1 MAATPAARWLRLN
14 APRFGFEQSFPG
26 GNKQHVKWE
35 PWHWRW
41 VGVSE
46 SAPGAAKA
54 RFVFARARREY
65 PADPGVL
72 PLVVKVTVQP
82 PVPVAPV
89 VVVPSKKKRR

>member
-1 MAATPAARWLRLN
+1 
-14 APRFGFEQSFPG
+14 
-26 GNKQHVKWE
+26 VKWE

-41 VGVSE
+41 VGASE

-54 RFVFARARREY
+54 RFVFARARRLY

-89 VVVPSKKKRR
+89 APVPAKKKRR